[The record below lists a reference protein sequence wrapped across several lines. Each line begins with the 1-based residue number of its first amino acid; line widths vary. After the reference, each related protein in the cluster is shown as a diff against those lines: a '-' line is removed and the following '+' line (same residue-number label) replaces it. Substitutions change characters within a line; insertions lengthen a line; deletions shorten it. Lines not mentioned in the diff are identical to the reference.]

1 MLGFKQI
8 HKFGFFMKKLSITIL
23 LFIVYIH
30 SYVFSFNNPSK
41 DKLLIEI
48 VSYVLNKGHYS
59 PSQINDQFSEEVF
72 QNFLEGVD
80 SRHLF
85 FIQSDIDFF
94 DSFKFKIDDQ
104 IKASK
109 IEFFD
114 LSHQRYLQRL
124 DQVKSFYP
132 TLLNISFDFSVDEK
146 INLDF
151 ENTSYSKS
159 LSELKR
165 QWRKFLKFNALGI
178 FSNLK
183 DDENRKKEKNPK
195 YVLKSDKEIEIET
208 RNILKEDMKYFF
220 EARYDLNRNDYF
232 SIYVNSIALQFDPH
246 TSYFAPSAKDRFDQN
261 ISGKFEGI
269 GARLTKRNQEVEIVD
284 IISGGPVW
292 RENSLRPGDKILKVS
307 QMNKTPVDVVGMRL
321 DDVIKL
327 IKGPK
332 GTQVILTVKK
342 VDGSILDVTLTRDII
357 ELEEAFAKSTIIE
370 KDNIKYGLINL
381 PRFYVDFQDYGNRNA
396 ATDVKYEIQK
406 LKKQDVQG
414 IIIDLRNNGG
424 GSLQTVVDMAG
435 YFIENGPIVQVKS
448 TGGKKQILFDTD
460 NQIEWNGALVLMVN
474 EFSASASEILAAAF
488 QDYRRGIVLGSKQT
502 YGKGTVQ
509 NMIDLNKIISGN
521 TYGDLGAMKLTTD
534 KFYRINGGSTQLE
547 GVKSDVIFPNRYSY
561 IKVGERDQE
570 NPLKWDKISPANYQT
585 FINEERFLSI
595 IEKSN
600 KRLKSNPYVKLI
612 DEQAKVIKRRQENSE
627 FTLNYEDLIEEKAIE
642 NSETE
647 KFKKLTEFTNTLTF
661 YPTKTD
667 LDKILNDSILVKKR
681 KRWEETLSKDIYID
695 EAVNILS
702 DLCKVSVNY
711 KKIAQTTKQ

>member
-1 MLGFKQI
+1 MT
-8 HKFGFFMKKLSITIL
+8 KFSFSIF
-23 LFIVYIH
+23 LFLTYIS
-30 SYVFSFNNPSK
+30 SYVLDFNNPSK

-59 PSQINDQFSEEVF
+59 PSQINDQFSKEVYE
-72 QNFLEGVD
+72 NFLNGVD

-94 DSFKFKIDDQ
+94 DSFKFEIDDQ
-104 IKASK
+104 IKTSK
-109 IEFFD
+109 IEFFN

-124 DQVKSFYP
+124 NQVKSFYP
-132 TLLNISFDFSVDEK
+132 SLLNQTFDFSIDEK

-159 LSELKR
+159 LSELKK

-178 FSNLK
+178 YSNLK
-183 DDENRKKEKNPK
+183 DDEIRKKEKNPE
-195 YVLKSDKEIEIET
+195 YDLKADKDIELET
-208 RNILKEDMKYFF
+208 RNVLKEDMRFFF

-246 TSYFAPSAKDRFDQN
+246 TSYYAPSAKDRFDQN

-307 QMNKTPVDVVGMRL
+307 QLNETPVDVVGMRL

-332 GTQVILTVKK
+332 GTQVILTVRK
-342 VDGSILDVTLTRDII
+342 VDGSILDVILTRDVI

-381 PRFYVDFQDYGNRNA
+381 PRFYVDFKDYGNRNA
-396 ATDVKYEIQK
+396 ATDVKNEIQK

-460 NQIEWNGALVLMVN
+460 NQIEWKGALVLIVN

-547 GVKSDVIFPNRYSY
+547 GVKSDVVFPNRYSY
-561 IKVGERDQE
+561 IEVGEKDQE
-570 NPLKWDKISPANYQT
+570 NPLEWDKISPANYKT
-585 FINEERFLSI
+585 FTNEERILNI

-600 KRLKSNPYVKLI
+600 KRLQSNPYVKLI
-612 DEQAKVIKRRQENSE
+612 DEQAKLIKQRQENSE
-627 FTLNYEDLIEEKAIE
+627 FTLNYESFVKQKDIET
-642 NSETE
+642 SESE
-647 KFKKLTEFTNTLTF
+647 KFKKLNEFNNTLSF
-661 YPTKTD
+661 YPTKID
-667 LDKILNDSILVKKR
+667 FDKISNDSVLIKKR
-681 KRWEETLSKDIYID
+681 ERWEETLTKDIYID
-695 EAVNILS
+695 EAVNILN
-702 DLCKVSVNY
+702 DLSKVSINY
-711 KKIAQTTKQ
+711 KKVAQTIK

>member
-1 MLGFKQI
+1 MI
-8 HKFGFFMKKLSITIL
+8 KLSITIL
-23 LFIVYIH
+23 LFITYIH
-30 SYVFSFNNPSK
+30 SYVFAFNNPSK

-59 PSQINDQFSEEVF
+59 PSQINDQFSEEVYK
-72 QNFLEGVD
+72 NFLEGVD

-132 TLLNISFDFSVDEK
+132 SLLNISFDFSVDEK

-159 LSELKR
+159 LSELKK

-183 DDENRKKEKNPK
+183 DDENRKKEKDPK

-460 NQIEWNGALVLMVN
+460 NQIEWNGALVLIVN

-702 DLCKVSVNY
+702 DLSKVSVNY
-711 KKIAQTTKQ
+711 KKIAQTSK

>member
-1 MLGFKQI
+1 MTKISF
-8 HKFGFFMKKLSITIL
+8 TIL
-23 LFIVYIH
+23 LFLTFV
-30 SYVFSFNNPSK
+30 SGNVLVLNNPSK

-48 VSYVLNKGHYS
+48 VSYVLKKGHYS
-59 PSQINDQFSEEVF
+59 PSEINNQFSEEVYK
-72 QNFLEGVD
+72 NFLNGID

-85 FIQSDIDFF
+85 YIQSDIDFF
-94 DSFKFKIDDQ
+94 DSFKFEIDDQ
-104 IKASK
+104 IKTSK
-109 IEFFD
+109 IDFFNI
-114 LSHQRYLQRL
+114 SHERYLKRL
-124 DQVKSFYP
+124 EQVKSFYP
-132 TLLNISFDFSVDEK
+132 LLLNQPFDFSVEEK

-151 ENTSYSKS
+151 ENNSYSSS
-159 LSELKR
+159 LTELKK

-178 FSNLK
+178 YSNLK
-183 DDENRKKEKNPK
+183 EEEARKKEKNPEHNLK
-195 YVLKSDKEIEIET
+195 TDKDIEVETRDVLKD
-208 RNILKEDMKYFF
+208 DMKYFF

-307 QMNKTPVDVVGMRL
+307 QMNETPVDVVGMRL

-332 GTQVILTVKK
+332 GTQVVLTVKK
-342 VDGSILDVTLTRDII
+342 VDGSILDVILTRDII

-370 KDNIKYGLINL
+370 KDNIRYGLINL
-381 PRFYVDFQDYGNRNA
+381 PRFYVDFKDYGNRNA

-406 LKKQDVQG
+406 LKKQNVQG
-414 IIIDLRNNGG
+414 IVIDLRNNGG

-435 YFIENGPIVQVKS
+435 YFIEDGPIVQVKS
-448 TGGKKQILFDTD
+448 TGGKKQILFDVD

-561 IKVGERDQE
+561 IEVGEKDQE
-570 NPLKWDKISPANYQT
+570 NPLKWDKITPAKYET
-585 FINEERFLSI
+585 FIDEERFLSV

-600 KRLKSNPYVKLI
+600 KRLENNPYVKLI
-612 DEQAKVIKRRQENSE
+612 DEQAKLIKERQENSE
-627 FTLNYEDLIEEKAIE
+627 FTLNYENLIKQKEIE
-642 NSETE
+642 NSESE
-647 KFKKLTEFTNTLTF
+647 KFKKLNEFNNTLSF
-661 YPTKTD
+661 YPTTID
-667 LDKILNDSILVKKR
+667 LEEISNDSILIKKR
-681 KRWEETLSKDIYID
+681 ERWEESLSKDIYID
-695 EAVNILS
+695 EAINILN
-702 DLCKVSVNY
+702 DLTKVGSNY
-711 KKIAQTTKQ
+711 KKVAQTSK

>member
-1 MLGFKQI
+1 M
-8 HKFGFFMKKLSITIL
+8 TIKGVQKYL
-23 LFIVYIH
+23 
-30 SYVFSFNNPSK
+30 NN
-41 DKLLIEI
+41 
-48 VSYVLNKGHYS
+48 
-59 PSQINDQFSEEVF
+59 
-72 QNFLEGVD
+72 
-80 SRHLF
+80 
-85 FIQSDIDFF
+85 
-94 DSFKFKIDDQ
+94 
-104 IKASK
+104 
-109 IEFFD
+109 
-114 LSHQRYLQRL
+114 
-124 DQVKSFYP
+124 
-132 TLLNISFDFSVDEK
+132 EK

-151 ENTSYSKS
+151 ESTSYSKS
-159 LSELKR
+159 LSELKQ

-183 DDENRKKEKNPK
+183 EEEKRKKEKDPN
-195 YVLKSDKEIEIET
+195 YNLRADDVLELET
-208 RNILKEDMKYFF
+208 RNVLKEDMKYFF

-269 GARLTKRNQEVEIVD
+269 GARLTKRNQEVEIVE

-307 QMNKTPVDVVGMRL
+307 QLNETPVDVVGMRL

-342 VDGSILDVTLTRDII
+342 LDGSIIDVNLTRDII

-370 KDNIKYGLINL
+370 KDNVKYGLINL
-381 PRFYVDFQDYGNRNA
+381 PRFYVDFQDYGKRNA
-396 ATDVKYEIQK
+396 ATDVKNEIQK
-406 LKKQDVQG
+406 LKKQNVQG

-435 YFIENGPIVQVKS
+435 YFIKDGPIVQVKS

-460 NQIEWNGALVLMVN
+460 NQIEWDGALVLLVN

-521 TYGDLGAMKLTTD
+521 TYGDLGAMKVTTD

-561 IKVGERDQE
+561 IEVGERDQD
-570 NPLKWDKISPANYQT
+570 NPLKWDKITPASYET
-585 FINEERFLSI
+585 FINEDRFLSI
-595 IEKSN
+595 IEKSQR
-600 KRLKSNPYVKLI
+600 RLEINPYVKLI
-612 DEQAKVIKRRQENSE
+612 DDQAKLIRQRQENSE
-627 FTLNYEDLIEEKAIE
+627 FTLNYNDLIKQKEIE
-642 NSETE
+642 DIESK
-647 KFKKLTEFTNTLTF
+647 KFRKLNEFSNTLSF
-661 YPTKTD
+661 YPTNTD
-667 LDKILNDSILVKKR
+667 LDKISKDSILTKKR
-681 KRWEETLSKDIYID
+681 ERWEEALSKDIYID
-695 EAVNILS
+695 EAINILK
-702 DLCKVSVNY
+702 DLSEVFVDS
-711 KKIAQTTKQ
+711 KKFAQATN

>member
-1 MLGFKQI
+1 MI
-8 HKFGFFMKKLSITIL
+8 KLPFSIF
-23 LFIVYIH
+23 LFLTYIS
-30 SYVFSFNNPSK
+30 SYVLNFNNPSK

-59 PSQINDQFSEEVF
+59 PSLINNQFSEEVHK
-72 QNFLEGVD
+72 NFLNGVD

-94 DSFKFKIDDQ
+94 DSFKFEIDDQ

-109 IEFFD
+109 IEFFN

-132 TLLNISFDFSVDEK
+132 LLLDQSFDFSIDEK

-178 FSNLK
+178 YSNLK
-183 DDENRKKEKNPK
+183 NDENRKKEKNPE
-195 YVLKSDKEIEIET
+195 YNLKTDKEIEIET
-208 RNILKEDMKYFF
+208 RNVLKEDMKFFF

-307 QMNKTPVDVVGMRL
+307 QMNETPVDVVGMRL

-342 VDGSILDVTLTRDII
+342 VDGSILDVILTRDVI

-370 KDNIKYGLINL
+370 KDNIRYGLINL

-460 NQIEWNGALVLMVN
+460 SQIEWNGALVLIVN

-561 IKVGERDQE
+561 IEVGEKDQE
-570 NPLKWDKISPANYQT
+570 NPLKWDKISPANYNT
-585 FINEERFLSI
+585 FINEERFLNI
-595 IEKSN
+595 IEKST
-600 KRLKSNPYVKLI
+600 KRLESNPYVKLI
-612 DEQAKVIKRRQENSE
+612 DEQAKLIKQRQENSE
-627 FTLNYEDLIEEKAIE
+627 FTLNYKSLVKEKEKE
-642 NSETE
+642 NSESE
-647 KFKKLTEFTNTLTF
+647 KFKKLNEFNNTLSF
-661 YPTKTD
+661 YPTQID
-667 LDKILNDSILVKKR
+667 FDKISNDSILIKKR
-681 KRWEETLSKDIYID
+681 DRWEEILTKDIYID
-695 EAVNILS
+695 EAVNILN
-702 DLCKVSVNY
+702 DLSKVAVNY
-711 KKIAQTTKQ
+711 KKVAQTVK

>member
-1 MLGFKQI
+1 MI
-8 HKFGFFMKKLSITIL
+8 KLSITIL
-23 LFIVYIH
+23 LFITYAH
-30 SYVFSFNNPSK
+30 SYVLGFNNPSK

-59 PSQINDQFSEEVF
+59 PSQINDQFSEEVYK
-72 QNFLEGVD
+72 NFLEGVD

-132 TLLNISFDFSVDEK
+132 SLLNISFDFSVDEK

-159 LSELKR
+159 LSELKK

-370 KDNIKYGLINL
+370 KDNIRYGLINL

-600 KRLKSNPYVKLI
+600 KRLESNPYVKLI

-627 FTLNYEDLIEEKAIE
+627 FTLNYEDLIKEKAIE

-661 YPTKTD
+661 YPTKMD

-702 DLCKVSVNY
+702 DLSKVSVNY
-711 KKIAQTTKQ
+711 KKIAQTSK

>member
-1 MLGFKQI
+1 MN
-8 HKFGFFMKKLSITIL
+8 KLSITIL

-59 PSQINDQFSEEVF
+59 PSQINDQFSEEVYK
-72 QNFLEGVD
+72 NFLEGVD

-132 TLLNISFDFSVDEK
+132 SLLNISFDFSVDEK

-159 LSELKR
+159 LSELKK

-370 KDNIKYGLINL
+370 KDKIRYGLINL

-600 KRLKSNPYVKLI
+600 KRLESNPYVKLI

-627 FTLNYEDLIEEKAIE
+627 FTLNYEDLIKEKAIE

-661 YPTKTD
+661 YPTKMD

-702 DLCKVSVNY
+702 DLSKVSVNY
-711 KKIAQTTKQ
+711 KKIAQTSK

>member
-1 MLGFKQI
+1 MI
-8 HKFGFFMKKLSITIL
+8 KLSITIL
-23 LFIVYIH
+23 LFITYTH
-30 SYVFSFNNPSK
+30 SYVLGFNNPSK

-59 PSQINDQFSEEVF
+59 PSQINDQFSEEVYK
-72 QNFLEGVD
+72 NFLEGVD

-132 TLLNISFDFSVDEK
+132 SLLNISFDFSVDEK

-159 LSELKR
+159 LSELKK

-183 DDENRKKEKNPK
+183 DDENRKKEKDPK

-208 RNILKEDMKYFF
+208 RNVLKEDMKYFF

-370 KDNIKYGLINL
+370 KDNIRYGLINL

-600 KRLKSNPYVKLI
+600 KRLESNPYVKLI

-627 FTLNYEDLIEEKAIE
+627 FTLNYEDLIKEKAIE

-661 YPTKTD
+661 YPTKMD

-702 DLCKVSVNY
+702 DLSKVSVNY
-711 KKIAQTTKQ
+711 KKIAQTSK

>member
-1 MLGFKQI
+1 MVSSKYINLES
-8 HKFGFFMKKLSITIL
+8 FMIKLSITIL
-23 LFIVYIH
+23 LFITYIH
-30 SYVFSFNNPSK
+30 SYVFGFNNPSK

-59 PSQINDQFSEEVF
+59 PSQINDQFSEEVYK
-72 QNFLEGVD
+72 NFLEGVD

-132 TLLNISFDFSVDEK
+132 SLLNISFDFSVEEK

-159 LSELKR
+159 LSELKK

-208 RNILKEDMKYFF
+208 RNVLKEDMKYFF

-600 KRLKSNPYVKLI
+600 KRLESNPYVKLI

-627 FTLNYEDLIEEKAIE
+627 FTLNYEDLIKEKAIE

-661 YPTKTD
+661 YPPKMD

-702 DLCKVSVNY
+702 DLSKVSVNY
-711 KKIAQTTKQ
+711 KKIAQTSK

>member
-1 MLGFKQI
+1 MVSCKYINLES
-8 HKFGFFMKKLSITIL
+8 FMIKLSITIL
-23 LFIVYIH
+23 LFVTYAH
-30 SYVFSFNNPSK
+30 SYVLGFNNPSK

-59 PSQINDQFSEEVF
+59 PSQINDQFSEEVYK
-72 QNFLEGVD
+72 NFLEGVD

-132 TLLNISFDFSVDEK
+132 SLLNISFDFSVDEK

-159 LSELKR
+159 LSELKK

-208 RNILKEDMKYFF
+208 RNVLKEDMKYFF

-370 KDNIKYGLINL
+370 KDNIRYGLINL

-460 NQIEWNGALVLMVN
+460 NQIEWNGALVLIVN

-600 KRLKSNPYVKLI
+600 KRLESNPYVKLI

-627 FTLNYEDLIEEKAIE
+627 FTLNYEDLIKEKAIE

-661 YPTKTD
+661 YPTKMD

-702 DLCKVSVNY
+702 DLSKVSVNY
-711 KKIAQTTKQ
+711 KKIAQTSK

>member
-1 MLGFKQI
+1 MAK
-8 HKFGFFMKKLSITIL
+8 S
-23 LFIVYIH
+23 LFIVFLFFIYAINYI
-30 SYVFSFNNPSK
+30 FSFDNPSK
-41 DKLLIEI
+41 DKLLIEV

-59 PSQINDQFSEEVF
+59 PSQINDEFSEEVY
-72 QNFLEGVD
+72 QNYLNGVD

-94 DSFKFKIDDQ
+94 DSFKYEIDDQ
-104 IKASK
+104 IKSSK
-109 IEFFD
+109 IQFFNV
-114 LSHQRYLQRL
+114 SHQRYLKRL

-132 TLLNISFDFSVDEK
+132 SLLNQVFDFNIDEK

-151 ENTSYSKS
+151 KNSTYSKS
-159 LSELKR
+159 LSELKK

-178 FSNLK
+178 YSNLK
-183 DDENRKKEKNPK
+183 DVENKKKEKNPE
-195 YVLKSDKEIEIET
+195 YSLRSDSDLEIET
-208 RNILKEDMKYFF
+208 REVLKEDMKYFF

-292 RENSLRPGDKILKVS
+292 RENSLRPGDKILKVA
-307 QMNKTPVDVVGMRL
+307 QTDETPVDVVGMRL

-332 GTQVILTVKK
+332 GTQVILTVRK

-357 ELEEAFAKSTIIE
+357 ELEEAFAKSSIIE
-370 KDNIKYGLINL
+370 KDNIRYGLINL
-381 PRFYVDFQDYGNRNA
+381 PRFYVDFQDYGQRNA
-396 ATDVKYEIQK
+396 ATDVKNEIQK
-406 LKKQDVQG
+406 LKNQGVKG

-460 NQIEWNGALVLMVN
+460 SHIEWNGALVLIVN

-521 TYGDLGAMKLTTD
+521 TYGDLGAVKLTTD

-561 IKVGERDQE
+561 IEGGEKDQV
-570 NPLKWDKISPANYQT
+570 NPLKWDKITPAFYET
-585 FINEERFLSI
+585 FINEEKFLSI

-600 KRLKSNPYVKLI
+600 KRLESNPYVKLI
-612 DEQAKVIKRRQENSE
+612 DEQAKIIKQRQDNSE
-627 FTLNYEDLIEEKAIE
+627 FTLNYKDLIKQKEMEALE
-642 NSETE
+642 SE
-647 KFKKLTEFTNTLTF
+647 KFKKLNEFNNSLSF
-661 YPTKTD
+661 YPTRID
-667 LDKILNDSILVKKR
+667 LEKISNDSILIKKR
-681 KRWEETLSKDIYID
+681 ERWEETLSKDIYLE
-695 EAVNILS
+695 EAINILK
-702 DLCKVSVNY
+702 DLNRFNINY
-711 KKIAQTTKQ
+711 KKVAQTSK

>member
-1 MLGFKQI
+1 
-8 HKFGFFMKKLSITIL
+8 MKKNPITIL

-159 LSELKR
+159 LSELKK

-183 DDENRKKEKNPK
+183 DDENRKKEKDPK

-208 RNILKEDMKYFF
+208 RNVLKEDMKYFF

-600 KRLKSNPYVKLI
+600 KRLESNPYVKLI

-627 FTLNYEDLIEEKAIE
+627 FTLNYKDLIKEKAIE

-661 YPTKTD
+661 YPPKMD

-702 DLCKVSVNY
+702 DLSKVSVNY
-711 KKIAQTTKQ
+711 KKIAQTSK

>member
-1 MLGFKQI
+1 MLGFNQI
-8 HKFGFFMKKLSITIL
+8 HKFGTFMTKFLLTAL
-23 LFIVYIH
+23 LFF
-30 SYVFSFNNPSK
+30 SYSSTYDFSNPSK

-59 PSQINDQFSEEVF
+59 PSKINDQFSEEVYK
-72 QNFLEGVD
+72 NFINGID

-85 FIQSDIDFF
+85 FIKSDIEFF
-94 DSFKFKIDDQ
+94 DSYRFEIDDQ
-104 IKASK
+104 IKSSR
-109 IEFFD
+109 IDFFN
-114 LSHQRYLQRL
+114 LSHQRYMQRL

-132 TLLNISFDFSVDEK
+132 LLLNKSFDFSVDEK

-151 ENTSYSKS
+151 ENTSYSNS
-159 LSELKR
+159 LSELKK

-178 FSNLK
+178 YSNLK
-183 DDENRKKEKNPK
+183 LEEKRKKDKNSE
-195 YVLKSDKEIEIET
+195 YVLKTDNEIET
-208 RNILKEDMKYFF
+208 KTREVLREDMKYFF
-220 EARYDLNRNDYF
+220 EARYDLDRNDYF

-307 QMNKTPVDVVGMRL
+307 QLNETPVDVVGMRL

-332 GTQVILTVKK
+332 GTQVILNVKK
-342 VDGSILDVTLTRDII
+342 VDGSIIDVVLIRDII
-357 ELEEAFAKSTIIE
+357 EIEEVFAKSTIIE
-370 KDNIKYGLINL
+370 KNKIKYGLISL
-381 PRFYVDFQDYGNRNA
+381 PSFYVDFQDYGKRNA
-396 ATDVKYEIQK
+396 ATDVKNEVQK
-406 LKKQDVQG
+406 LKKQNVEG

-460 NQIEWNGALVLMVN
+460 NQIEWDGALVLVVN

-488 QDYRRGIVLGSKQT
+488 QDYRRAIVLGSKQT

-509 NMIDLNKIISGN
+509 NMIDLNKIISRN
-521 TYGDLGAMKLTTD
+521 TYGDLGAIKVTTD

-561 IKVGERDQE
+561 IEVGEKDHE
-570 NPLKWDKISPANYQT
+570 NPLKWDKITPASYET
-585 FINEERFLSI
+585 FINEKRFLTV

-600 KRLKSNPYVKLI
+600 ERLRGNPYVKLI
-612 DEQAKVIKRRQENSE
+612 DEQAKLIKLRQENSE
-627 FTLNYEDLIEEKAIE
+627 FTLNYEDFVKQKEVED
-642 NSETE
+642 SESE
-647 KFKKLTEFTNTLTF
+647 KFKKLNEFSNSLFF
-661 YPTKTD
+661 YPTKID
-667 LDKILNDSILVKKR
+667 LEQISSDSILIKKR
-681 KRWEETLSKDIYID
+681 ERWEETLSKDIYLE
-695 EAVNILS
+695 EAVNILN
-702 DLCKVSVNY
+702 DLSKIMVNY
-711 KKIAQTTKQ
+711 KKVAKTIE

>member
-1 MLGFKQI
+1 
-8 HKFGFFMKKLSITIL
+8 
-23 LFIVYIH
+23 
-30 SYVFSFNNPSK
+30 
-41 DKLLIEI
+41 
-48 VSYVLNKGHYS
+48 
-59 PSQINDQFSEEVF
+59 
-72 QNFLEGVD
+72 
-80 SRHLF
+80 
-85 FIQSDIDFF
+85 
-94 DSFKFKIDDQ
+94 
-104 IKASK
+104 
-109 IEFFD
+109 
-114 LSHQRYLQRL
+114 
-124 DQVKSFYP
+124 
-132 TLLNISFDFSVDEK
+132 
-146 INLDF
+146 
-151 ENTSYSKS
+151 
-159 LSELKR
+159 
-165 QWRKFLKFNALGI
+165 
-178 FSNLK
+178 
-183 DDENRKKEKNPK
+183 
-195 YVLKSDKEIEIET
+195 
-208 RNILKEDMKYFF
+208 MKYFF

-232 SIYVNSIALQFDPH
+232 SIYVNSIALQYDPH

-307 QMNKTPVDVVGMRL
+307 QINETPVDVVGMRL

-342 VDGSILDVTLTRDII
+342 VDGSIHDVTLTRDII

-381 PRFYVDFQDYGNRNA
+381 PRFYVDFQDYGKRNA

-435 YFIENGPIVQVKS
+435 YFIEKGPIVQVKS
-448 TGGKKQILFDTD
+448 TGGNKQILFDMD
-460 NQIEWNGALVLMVN
+460 NGIEWNGALVLIVN

-561 IKVGERDQE
+561 IEVGEKDQE
-570 NPLKWDKISPANYQT
+570 NPLKWDKITPTSYET
-585 FINEERFLSI
+585 FINEDKFFSI
-595 IEKSN
+595 IEKSK
-600 KRLKSNPYVKLI
+600 KRLEINPYVKLI
-612 DEQAKVIKRRQENSE
+612 DDQAKLIKQRQENSE
-627 FTLNYEDLIEEKAIE
+627 FTLNYMDLIKQKEIE
-642 NSETE
+642 DFESE
-647 KFKKLTEFTNTLTF
+647 KFKKLNEFNNKLSF
-661 YPTKTD
+661 YPTITD
-667 LDKILNDSILVKKR
+667 SEKISNDSILIKKR
-681 KRWEETLSKDIYID
+681 ERWEESLSKDIYVD
-695 EAVNILS
+695 EAINILN
-702 DLCKVSVNY
+702 DLKKATVDFKKV
-711 KKIAQTTKQ
+711 AQATK

>member
-1 MLGFKQI
+1 MIKSTFTTL
-8 HKFGFFMKKLSITIL
+8 L
-23 LFIVYIH
+23 LFTYVSVYCLNIQ
-30 SYVFSFNNPSK
+30 NPTK

-59 PSQINDQFSEEVF
+59 PSQINDQFSEEVYK
-72 QNFLEGVD
+72 NFLNGVD

-94 DSFKFKIDDQ
+94 DSFRFEIDDQ
-104 IKASK
+104 IKSSK
-109 IEFFD
+109 IEFFNIC
-114 LSHQRYLQRL
+114 HQRYLHRL

-132 TLLNISFDFSVDEK
+132 SLLNQSFDFTLEEK

-151 ENTSYSKS
+151 KNQSYSKS
-159 LSELKR
+159 LSELKK

-178 FSNLK
+178 YSNLK
-183 DDENRKKEKNPK
+183 EEENRKKENNPE
-195 YVLKSDKEIEIET
+195 YNLKADKEIEIET
-208 RNILKEDMKYFF
+208 RSILKDDMKYFF

-232 SIYVNSIALQFDPH
+232 SIYVNSIALQYDPH
-246 TSYFAPSAKDRFDQN
+246 KSYFAPSAKDRFDQN

-307 QMNKTPVDVVGMRL
+307 QINETPVDVVGMRL

-342 VDGSILDVTLTRDII
+342 VDGSIHDVTLTRDII

-381 PRFYVDFQDYGNRNA
+381 PRFYVDFQDYGKRNA

-435 YFIENGPIVQVKS
+435 YFIEKGPIVQVKS
-448 TGGKKQILFDTD
+448 TGGNKQILFDMD
-460 NQIEWNGALVLMVN
+460 NGIEWNGALVLMVN

-561 IKVGERDQE
+561 IEVGEKDQE
-570 NPLKWDKISPANYQT
+570 NPLKWDKITPTSYET
-585 FINEERFLSI
+585 FINEDKFFSI
-595 IEKSN
+595 IEKSK
-600 KRLKSNPYVKLI
+600 KRLEINPYVKLI
-612 DEQAKVIKRRQENSE
+612 DDQAKLIKQRQENSE
-627 FTLNYEDLIEEKAIE
+627 FTLNYMDLIKQKEIE
-642 NSETE
+642 GFESE
-647 KFKKLTEFTNTLTF
+647 KFKKLNEFNNKLSF
-661 YPTKTD
+661 YPTITD
-667 LDKILNDSILVKKR
+667 SEKISNDSILIKKR
-681 KRWEETLSKDIYID
+681 ERWEESLSKDIYVD
-695 EAVNILS
+695 EAINILN
-702 DLCKVSVNY
+702 DLKKATVDFKKV
-711 KKIAQTTKQ
+711 AQAAR

>member
-1 MLGFKQI
+1 MI
-8 HKFGFFMKKLSITIL
+8 KLPFSIF
-23 LFIVYIH
+23 LFLTYIS
-30 SYVFSFNNPSK
+30 SYVLNFNNPSK

-59 PSQINDQFSEEVF
+59 PSLINNQFSEEVHK
-72 QNFLEGVD
+72 NFLNGVD

-94 DSFKFKIDDQ
+94 DSFKFEIDDQ

-109 IEFFD
+109 IEFFN

-132 TLLNISFDFSVDEK
+132 LLLDQSFDFSIDEK

-178 FSNLK
+178 YSNLK
-183 DDENRKKEKNPK
+183 NDENRKKEKNPE
-195 YVLKSDKEIEIET
+195 YNLKTDKEIEIET
-208 RNILKEDMKYFF
+208 RNVLKEDMKFFF

-307 QMNKTPVDVVGMRL
+307 QMNETPVDVVGMRL

-342 VDGSILDVTLTRDII
+342 VDGSILDVILTRDVI

-370 KDNIKYGLINL
+370 KDNIRYGLINL

-460 NQIEWNGALVLMVN
+460 NQIEWNGALVLIVN

-561 IKVGERDQE
+561 IEVGEKDQE
-570 NPLKWDKISPANYQT
+570 NPLKWDKISPANYNT
-585 FINEERFLSI
+585 FINEERFLNI
-595 IEKSN
+595 IEKST
-600 KRLKSNPYVKLI
+600 KRLESNPYVKLI
-612 DEQAKVIKRRQENSE
+612 DEQAKLIKQRQENSE
-627 FTLNYEDLIEEKAIE
+627 FTLNYKSLVKEKEKE
-642 NSETE
+642 NSESE
-647 KFKKLTEFTNTLTF
+647 KFKKLNEFNNTLSF
-661 YPTKTD
+661 YPTKID
-667 LDKILNDSILVKKR
+667 FDKISNDSILIKKR
-681 KRWEETLSKDIYID
+681 DRWEEILTKDIYID
-695 EAVNILS
+695 EAVNILN
-702 DLCKVSVNY
+702 DLSKVSVNY
-711 KKIAQTTKQ
+711 KKVAQNIK

>member
-1 MLGFKQI
+1 M
-8 HKFGFFMKKLSITIL
+8 
-23 LFIVYIH
+23 
-30 SYVFSFNNPSK
+30 
-41 DKLLIEI
+41 
-48 VSYVLNKGHYS
+48 
-59 PSQINDQFSEEVF
+59 
-72 QNFLEGVD
+72 
-80 SRHLF
+80 
-85 FIQSDIDFF
+85 
-94 DSFKFKIDDQ
+94 
-104 IKASK
+104 
-109 IEFFD
+109 
-114 LSHQRYLQRL
+114 
-124 DQVKSFYP
+124 
-132 TLLNISFDFSVDEK
+132 NISFDFSVDEK

-159 LSELKR
+159 LSELKK

-183 DDENRKKEKNPK
+183 DDENRKKEKDPK

-208 RNILKEDMKYFF
+208 RNVLKEDMKYFF

-370 KDNIKYGLINL
+370 KDNIRYGLINL

-600 KRLKSNPYVKLI
+600 KRLESNPYVKLI

-627 FTLNYEDLIEEKAIE
+627 FTLNYEDLIKEKAIE

-661 YPTKTD
+661 YPTKMD

-702 DLCKVSVNY
+702 DLSKVSVNY
-711 KKIAQTTKQ
+711 KKIAQTSK

>member
-1 MLGFKQI
+1 M
-8 HKFGFFMKKLSITIL
+8 
-23 LFIVYIH
+23 
-30 SYVFSFNNPSK
+30 
-41 DKLLIEI
+41 
-48 VSYVLNKGHYS
+48 
-59 PSQINDQFSEEVF
+59 SQ
-72 QNFLEGVD
+72 
-80 SRHLF
+80 
-85 FIQSDIDFF
+85 
-94 DSFKFKIDDQ
+94 
-104 IKASK
+104 
-109 IEFFD
+109 
-114 LSHQRYLQRL
+114 
-124 DQVKSFYP
+124 
-132 TLLNISFDFSVDEK
+132 SFDFSIDEK

-151 ENTSYSKS
+151 ENTSYSES
-159 LSELKR
+159 LSELKK

-178 FSNLK
+178 YSNLK
-183 DDENRKKEKNPK
+183 DEENRKKEINPE
-195 YVLKSDKEIEIET
+195 YDLKDDNEIEIET
-208 RNILKEDMKYFF
+208 RKVLKEDMKYFF

-307 QMNKTPVDVVGMRL
+307 QINETPVDVVGMRL

-342 VDGSILDVTLTRDII
+342 VDGSILDVILTRDII

-370 KDNIKYGLINL
+370 KDNIRYGLINL

-396 ATDVKYEIQK
+396 ATDVKYEIQN

-435 YFIENGPIVQVKS
+435 YFIEKGPIVQVKS
-448 TGGKKQILFDTD
+448 TGGKKQILFDKD
-460 NQIEWNGALVLMVN
+460 NQIEWNGALVLIVN

-561 IKVGERDQE
+561 IEVGEKDQE
-570 NPLKWDKISPANYQT
+570 NPLKWDKISPANYDT
-585 FINEERFLSI
+585 FINEERFLNI

-600 KRLKSNPYVKLI
+600 KRLESNPFVKLI
-612 DEQAKVIKRRQENSE
+612 DEQAKLIKQRQENSE
-627 FTLNYEDLIEEKAIE
+627 FTLNYESLVRQKEIE
-642 NSETE
+642 NSESE
-647 KFKKLTEFTNTLTF
+647 KFKKLNEFSNTLSF
-661 YPTKTD
+661 YPTNID
-667 LDKILNDSILVKKR
+667 FDKISNDSTLIKKR
-681 KRWEETLSKDIYID
+681 DRWEETLTKDIYID
-695 EAVNILS
+695 EAVNILN
-702 DLCKVSVNY
+702 DLNKVSISY
-711 KKIAQTTKQ
+711 KKVAQTIK

>member
-1 MLGFKQI
+1 MN
-8 HKFGFFMKKLSITIL
+8 KLSITIL

-59 PSQINDQFSEEVF
+59 PSQINDQFSEEVYK
-72 QNFLEGVD
+72 NFLEGVD

-132 TLLNISFDFSVDEK
+132 SLLNISFDFSVDEK

-159 LSELKR
+159 LSELKK

-370 KDNIKYGLINL
+370 KDKIRYGLINL

-600 KRLKSNPYVKLI
+600 KRLESNPYVKLI

-627 FTLNYEDLIEEKAIE
+627 FTLNYEDLIKEKAIE

-661 YPTKTD
+661 YPPKMD

-702 DLCKVSVNY
+702 DLSKVSVNY
-711 KKIAQTTKQ
+711 KKIAQTSK

>member
-1 MLGFKQI
+1 MIKSVFTTL
-8 HKFGFFMKKLSITIL
+8 L
-23 LFIVYIH
+23 LFTHVSVYCTNIQ
-30 SYVFSFNNPSK
+30 NPSK

-59 PSQINDQFSEEVF
+59 PSQINDQFSEEVYK
-72 QNFLEGVD
+72 NFLNGVD

-94 DSFKFKIDDQ
+94 DSFKFEIDDQ
-104 IKASK
+104 IKMSK
-109 IEFFD
+109 IEFFN

-124 DQVKSFYP
+124 DQVMSFYP
-132 TLLNISFDFSVDEK
+132 SLLNQSFDFSIDEK
-146 INLDF
+146 IDLDF
-151 ENTSYSKS
+151 GNTSYSKS
-159 LSELKR
+159 LSELKK

-178 FSNLK
+178 YSNLK
-183 DDENRKKEKNPK
+183 EDENRKKEKNPE
-195 YVLKSDKEIEIET
+195 YNLKADKEIEIET
-208 RNILKEDMKYFF
+208 RKVLKEDMKYFF

-292 RENSLRPGDKILKVS
+292 RENSLRPGDKILKVT
-307 QMNKTPVDVVGMRL
+307 QINETPVDVVGMRL

-332 GTQVILTVKK
+332 GTKVILTVKK

-370 KDNIKYGLINL
+370 KDNIRYGLINL
-381 PRFYVDFQDYGNRNA
+381 PRFYVDFQDYGKRNA

-460 NQIEWNGALVLMVN
+460 NEIEWNGALVLIVN

-561 IKVGERDQE
+561 IEVGEKDQE
-570 NPLKWDKISPANYQT
+570 NPLEWDKITPASYET
-585 FINEERFLSI
+585 FINEDRFLSI
-595 IEKSN
+595 IEKSK
-600 KRLKSNPYVKLI
+600 KRLEINPYVKLI
-612 DEQAKVIKRRQENSE
+612 DDQAKLIKQRQENSE
-627 FTLNYEDLIEEKAIE
+627 FTLNYKDLIKQKEIE
-642 NSETE
+642 DFESE
-647 KFKKLTEFTNTLTF
+647 KFKKLNEFNNTLSF
-661 YPTKTD
+661 YPTNTD
-667 LDKILNDSILVKKR
+667 LEKISSDSILIKKR
-681 KRWEETLSKDIYID
+681 ERWEETLSKDIYLD
-695 EAVNILS
+695 EAINILK
-702 DLCKVSVNY
+702 DLSKAGVDFKQV
-711 KKIAQTTKQ
+711 AQASK

>member
-1 MLGFKQI
+1 M
-8 HKFGFFMKKLSITIL
+8 
-23 LFIVYIH
+23 
-30 SYVFSFNNPSK
+30 
-41 DKLLIEI
+41 
-48 VSYVLNKGHYS
+48 
-59 PSQINDQFSEEVF
+59 
-72 QNFLEGVD
+72 
-80 SRHLF
+80 
-85 FIQSDIDFF
+85 
-94 DSFKFKIDDQ
+94 
-104 IKASK
+104 
-109 IEFFD
+109 
-114 LSHQRYLQRL
+114 
-124 DQVKSFYP
+124 
-132 TLLNISFDFSVDEK
+132 
-146 INLDF
+146 
-151 ENTSYSKS
+151 
-159 LSELKR
+159 
-165 QWRKFLKFNALGI
+165 KFNALGI

-183 DDENRKKEKNPK
+183 DDENRKKEKDPK

-208 RNILKEDMKYFF
+208 RNVLKEDMKYFF

-307 QMNKTPVDVVGMRL
+307 QINETPVDIVGMRL

-342 VDGSILDVTLTRDII
+342 VDGSIHDVTLTRDII

-381 PRFYVDFQDYGNRNA
+381 PRFYVDFQDYGKRNA

-435 YFIENGPIVQVKS
+435 YFIEKGPIVQVKS
-448 TGGKKQILFDTD
+448 TGGNKQILFDMD
-460 NQIEWNGALVLMVN
+460 NGIEWNGALVLMVN

-561 IKVGERDQE
+561 IEVGEKDQE
-570 NPLKWDKISPANYQT
+570 NPLKWDKITPTSYET
-585 FINEERFLSI
+585 FINEDKFFSI
-595 IEKSN
+595 IEKS
-600 KRLKSNPYVKLI
+600 KRRLEINPYVKLI
-612 DEQAKVIKRRQENSE
+612 DDQAKLIKQRQENSE
-627 FTLNYEDLIEEKAIE
+627 FTLNYMDLIKQKEIE
-642 NSETE
+642 DFESE
-647 KFKKLTEFTNTLTF
+647 KFKKLNEFNNKLSF
-661 YPTKTD
+661 YPTITD
-667 LDKILNDSILVKKR
+667 SEKISNDSILTKKR
-681 KRWEETLSKDIYID
+681 ERWEESLSKDIYLD
-695 EAVNILS
+695 EAINILN
-702 DLCKVSVNY
+702 DLKKATVDFKKV
-711 KKIAQTTKQ
+711 AQATK

>member
-1 MLGFKQI
+1 MAK
-8 HKFGFFMKKLSITIL
+8 S
-23 LFIVYIH
+23 LFIVFLFFIYAINYI
-30 SYVFSFNNPSK
+30 FSFDNPSK
-41 DKLLIEI
+41 DKLLIEV

-59 PSQINDQFSEEVF
+59 PSQINDEFSEEVY
-72 QNFLEGVD
+72 QNYLNGVD

-94 DSFKFKIDDQ
+94 DSFKYEIDDQ
-104 IKASK
+104 IKSSK
-109 IEFFD
+109 IQFFNV
-114 LSHQRYLQRL
+114 SHQRYLKRL

-132 TLLNISFDFSVDEK
+132 SLLNQVFDFNIDEK

-151 ENTSYSKS
+151 KNSTYSKS
-159 LSELKR
+159 LSELKK

-178 FSNLK
+178 YSNLK
-183 DDENRKKEKNPK
+183 DVENKKKEKNPQ
-195 YVLKSDKEIEIET
+195 YSLRSDSDLEIET
-208 RNILKEDMKYFF
+208 REVLKEDMKYFF

-292 RENSLRPGDKILKVS
+292 RENSLRPGDKILKVA
-307 QMNKTPVDVVGMRL
+307 QTDETPVDVVGMRL

-332 GTQVILTVKK
+332 GTQVILTVRK

-357 ELEEAFAKSTIIE
+357 ELEEAFAKSSIIE
-370 KDNIKYGLINL
+370 KDNIRYGLINL
-381 PRFYVDFQDYGNRNA
+381 PRFYVDFQDYGQRNA
-396 ATDVKYEIQK
+396 ATDVKNEIQK
-406 LKKQDVQG
+406 LKNQGVKG

-460 NQIEWNGALVLMVN
+460 NHIEWNGALVLIVN

-521 TYGDLGAMKLTTD
+521 TYGDLGAVKLTTD

-561 IKVGERDQE
+561 IEVGEKDQV
-570 NPLKWDKISPANYQT
+570 NPLKWDKITPAFYET
-585 FINEERFLSI
+585 FINEEKFLSI

-600 KRLKSNPYVKLI
+600 KRLESNPYVKLI
-612 DEQAKVIKRRQENSE
+612 DEQAKIIKQRQDNSE
-627 FTLNYEDLIEEKAIE
+627 FTLNYKDLIKQKEMEALE
-642 NSETE
+642 SE
-647 KFKKLTEFTNTLTF
+647 KFKKLNEFNNSLSF
-661 YPTKTD
+661 YPTRID
-667 LDKILNDSILVKKR
+667 LEKISNDSILIKKR
-681 KRWEETLSKDIYID
+681 ERWEETLSKDIYLE
-695 EAVNILS
+695 EAINILK
-702 DLCKVSVNY
+702 DLNRFNINY
-711 KKIAQTTKQ
+711 KKVAQTSK

>member
-1 MLGFKQI
+1 MT
-8 HKFGFFMKKLSITIL
+8 KFSFTIL
-23 LFIVYIH
+23 FFLTYIS
-30 SYVFSFNNPSK
+30 SYVSDFDNPSK

-59 PSQINDQFSEEVF
+59 PSQINDQFSEEVYK
-72 QNFLEGVD
+72 NFLDGVD

-94 DSFKFKIDDQ
+94 DSFKFEIDDQ
-104 IKASK
+104 IKTSK
-109 IEFFD
+109 IEFFN

-132 TLLNISFDFSVDEK
+132 SILSQSFDFSIDEK

-151 ENTSYSKS
+151 ENTSYSES
-159 LSELKR
+159 LSELKK

-178 FSNLK
+178 YSNLK
-183 DDENRKKEKNPK
+183 DEENRKKEINPE
-195 YVLKSDKEIEIET
+195 YDLKDDNEIEIET
-208 RNILKEDMKYFF
+208 RKVLKEDMKYFF

-307 QMNKTPVDVVGMRL
+307 QINETPVDVVGMRL

-342 VDGSILDVTLTRDII
+342 VDGSILDVILTRDII

-370 KDNIKYGLINL
+370 KDNIRYGLINL

-396 ATDVKYEIQK
+396 ATDVKYEIQN

-435 YFIENGPIVQVKS
+435 YFIEKGPIVQVKS
-448 TGGKKQILFDTD
+448 TGGKKQILFDKD
-460 NQIEWNGALVLMVN
+460 NQIEWNGALVLIVN

-561 IKVGERDQE
+561 IEVGEKDQE
-570 NPLKWDKISPANYQT
+570 NPLKWDKISPANYDT
-585 FINEERFLSI
+585 FINEERFLNI

-600 KRLKSNPYVKLI
+600 KRLESNPFVKLI
-612 DEQAKVIKRRQENSE
+612 DEQAKLIKQRQENSE
-627 FTLNYEDLIEEKAIE
+627 FTLNYESLVRQKEIE
-642 NSETE
+642 NSESE
-647 KFKKLTEFTNTLTF
+647 KFKKLNEFSNTLSF
-661 YPTKTD
+661 YPTNID
-667 LDKILNDSILVKKR
+667 FDKISNDSTLIKKR
-681 KRWEETLSKDIYID
+681 DRWEETLTKDIYID
-695 EAVNILS
+695 EAVNILN
-702 DLCKVSVNY
+702 DLNKVSISY
-711 KKIAQTTKQ
+711 KKVAQTIK

>member
-1 MLGFKQI
+1 MIKSTFTTL
-8 HKFGFFMKKLSITIL
+8 L
-23 LFIVYIH
+23 LFTYVSVYCLNIQ
-30 SYVFSFNNPSK
+30 NPNK

-59 PSQINDQFSEEVF
+59 PSQINDQFSEEVYK
-72 QNFLEGVD
+72 NFLNGVD

-94 DSFKFKIDDQ
+94 DSFRFEIDDQ
-104 IKASK
+104 IKSSK
-109 IEFFD
+109 IEFFN

-132 TLLNISFDFSVDEK
+132 SLLNYSFDFTIDEK

-151 ENTSYSKS
+151 KNQSYSKS
-159 LSELKR
+159 LSELKK

-178 FSNLK
+178 YSNLK
-183 DDENRKKEKNPK
+183 EEENRKKENNPE
-195 YVLKSDKEIEIET
+195 YNLKADKEIEIET
-208 RNILKEDMKYFF
+208 RSILKDDMKYFF

-232 SIYVNSIALQFDPH
+232 SIYVNSIALQYDPH

-307 QMNKTPVDVVGMRL
+307 QINETPVDVVGMRL

-342 VDGSILDVTLTRDII
+342 VDGSIHDVTLTRDII

-381 PRFYVDFQDYGNRNA
+381 PRFYVDFQDYGKRNA

-435 YFIENGPIVQVKS
+435 YFIEKGPIVQVKS
-448 TGGKKQILFDTD
+448 TGGNKQILFDMD
-460 NQIEWNGALVLMVN
+460 NGIEWNGALVLIVN

-561 IKVGERDQE
+561 IEVGEKDQE
-570 NPLKWDKISPANYQT
+570 NPLKWDKITPTSYET
-585 FINEERFLSI
+585 FINEDKFFSI
-595 IEKSN
+595 IEKSK
-600 KRLKSNPYVKLI
+600 KRLEINPYVKLI
-612 DEQAKVIKRRQENSE
+612 DDQAKLIKQRQENSE
-627 FTLNYEDLIEEKAIE
+627 FTLNYMDLIKQKEIE
-642 NSETE
+642 DFESE
-647 KFKKLTEFTNTLTF
+647 KFKKLNEFNNKLSF
-661 YPTKTD
+661 YPTITD
-667 LDKILNDSILVKKR
+667 SEKISNDSILIKKR
-681 KRWEETLSKDIYID
+681 ERWEESLSKDIYVD
-695 EAVNILS
+695 EAINILN
-702 DLCKVSVNY
+702 DLKKATVDFKKV
-711 KKIAQTTKQ
+711 AQATK

>member
-1 MLGFKQI
+1 MA
-8 HKFGFFMKKLSITIL
+8 KF
-23 LFIVYIH
+23 LFIVFLFFIYASNYI
-30 SYVFSFNNPSK
+30 FSSDNPSK

-59 PSQINDQFSEEVF
+59 PSQINDEFSEEVY
-72 QNFLEGVD
+72 QNYLNGVD

-94 DSFKFKIDDQ
+94 DSFKFEIDDQ
-104 IKASK
+104 IKTSK
-109 IEFFD
+109 IQFFNV
-114 LSHQRYLQRL
+114 SHQRYLKRL
-124 DQVKSFYP
+124 EQVKSFYP
-132 TLLNISFDFSVDEK
+132 SLLNQVFDFNIDEK

-151 ENTSYSKS
+151 KNASYSGS
-159 LSELKR
+159 LSELKK

-178 FSNLK
+178 YSNLK
-183 DDENRKKEKNPK
+183 DAENKKKEKNPEHN
-195 YVLKSDKEIEIET
+195 LRSDSDLEIET
-208 RNILKEDMKYFF
+208 REVLKEDMKYFF

-307 QMNKTPVDVVGMRL
+307 QINETPVDVVGMRL

-332 GTQVILTVKK
+332 GTKVILTVKK
-342 VDGSILDVTLTRDII
+342 VDGSLLDVTLTRDII
-357 ELEEAFAKSTIIE
+357 ELEEAFAKSSIIE
-370 KDNIKYGLINL
+370 KDNIRYGLINL
-381 PRFYVDFQDYGNRNA
+381 PRFYVDFQDYGQRNA
-396 ATDVKYEIQK
+396 ATDVKNEIQK
-406 LKKQDVQG
+406 LKNQNIKG

-460 NQIEWNGALVLMVN
+460 NHIEWNGALVLIVN

-561 IKVGERDQE
+561 IEVGEKDQE
-570 NPLKWDKISPANYQT
+570 NPLKWDKITPAFYET

-595 IEKSN
+595 VEKSN
-600 KRLKSNPYVKLI
+600 KRLESNPYVKLI
-612 DEQAKVIKRRQENSE
+612 DEQAKIIKQRQDNSE
-627 FTLNYEDLIEEKAIE
+627 FTLNYKDLIKQKEIEDLESA
-642 NSETE
+642 
-647 KFKKLTEFTNTLTF
+647 KFKKLNEFNNSLSF
-661 YPTKTD
+661 YPTKID
-667 LDKILNDSILVKKR
+667 LEKISNDPILTKKR
-681 KRWEETLSKDIYID
+681 ERWEETLSKDIYLE
-695 EAVNILS
+695 EAVNILK
-702 DLCKVSVNY
+702 DLNKFDINY
-711 KKIAQTTKQ
+711 KKVAHTSK

>member
-1 MLGFKQI
+1 MVSSKYINLES
-8 HKFGFFMKKLSITIL
+8 FMIKLSITIL
-23 LFIVYIH
+23 LFITYIH
-30 SYVFSFNNPSK
+30 SYVLGFNNPSK

-59 PSQINDQFSEEVF
+59 PSQINDQFSEEVYK
-72 QNFLEGVD
+72 NFLEGVD

-132 TLLNISFDFSVDEK
+132 SLLNISFDFSVDEK

-159 LSELKR
+159 LSELKK

-183 DDENRKKEKNPK
+183 DDENRKKEKDPK

-208 RNILKEDMKYFF
+208 RNVLKEDMKYFF

-370 KDNIKYGLINL
+370 KDNIRYGLINL

-600 KRLKSNPYVKLI
+600 KRLESNPYVKLI

-627 FTLNYEDLIEEKAIE
+627 FTLNYEDLIKEKAIE

-661 YPTKTD
+661 YPTKMD

-702 DLCKVSVNY
+702 DLSKVSVNY
-711 KKIAQTTKQ
+711 KKIAQTSK

>member
-1 MLGFKQI
+1 MVSSKYINLES
-8 HKFGFFMKKLSITIL
+8 FMIKLSITIL

-30 SYVFSFNNPSK
+30 SYVFGFNNPSK

-59 PSQINDQFSEEVF
+59 PSQINDQFSEEVYK
-72 QNFLEGVD
+72 NFLEGVD

-132 TLLNISFDFSVDEK
+132 SLLNISFDFSVDEK

-159 LSELKR
+159 LSELKK

-183 DDENRKKEKNPK
+183 DDENRKKEKDPK

-370 KDNIKYGLINL
+370 KDNIRYGLINL

-600 KRLKSNPYVKLI
+600 KRLESNPYVKLI

-627 FTLNYEDLIEEKAIE
+627 FTLNYEDLIKEKAIE

-661 YPTKTD
+661 YPTKMD

-702 DLCKVSVNY
+702 DLSKVSVNY
-711 KKIAQTTKQ
+711 KKIAQTSK

>member
-1 MLGFKQI
+1 
-8 HKFGFFMKKLSITIL
+8 MKNFSITIL
-23 LFIVYIH
+23 LFITYIH
-30 SYVFSFNNPSK
+30 SYVFGFNNPSK

-59 PSQINDQFSEEVF
+59 PSQINDQFSEEVYK
-72 QNFLEGVD
+72 NFLEGVD

-132 TLLNISFDFSVDEK
+132 SLLNISFDFSVDEK

-159 LSELKR
+159 LSELKK

-208 RNILKEDMKYFF
+208 RNVLKEDMKYFF

-600 KRLKSNPYVKLI
+600 KRLESNPYVKLI

-627 FTLNYEDLIEEKAIE
+627 FTLNYEDLIKEKAIE

-661 YPTKTD
+661 YPPKMD

-702 DLCKVSVNY
+702 DLSKVSVNY
-711 KKIAQTTKQ
+711 KKIAQTSE

>member
-1 MLGFKQI
+1 MTKFSFII
-8 HKFGFFMKKLSITIL
+8 HFFLTYVS
-23 LFIVYIH
+23 
-30 SYVFSFNNPSK
+30 SYVSYFDNPSK

-59 PSQINDQFSEEVF
+59 PSQINDEFSEEVYR
-72 QNFLEGVD
+72 NFLDGVD

-94 DSFKFKIDDQ
+94 DSFKFEIDDQ
-104 IKASK
+104 IKTSK
-109 IEFFD
+109 IEFFN

-132 TLLNISFDFSVDEK
+132 SILSQSFDFSIDEK

-151 ENTSYSKS
+151 ENTSYSES
-159 LSELKR
+159 LSELKK

-178 FSNLK
+178 YSNLK
-183 DDENRKKEKNPK
+183 DEENRKKEINPE
-195 YVLKSDKEIEIET
+195 YDLKDDNEIEIET
-208 RNILKEDMKYFF
+208 RKVLKEDMKYFF

-307 QMNKTPVDVVGMRL
+307 QINETPVDVVGMRL

-342 VDGSILDVTLTRDII
+342 VDGSILDVILTRDVI

-370 KDNIKYGLINL
+370 KDNIRYGLINL

-396 ATDVKYEIQK
+396 ATDVKYEIQN

-435 YFIENGPIVQVKS
+435 YFIEKGPIVQVKS
-448 TGGKKQILFDTD
+448 TGGKKQILFDKD
-460 NQIEWNGALVLMVN
+460 NQIEWNGALVLIVN

-561 IKVGERDQE
+561 IEVGEKDQE
-570 NPLKWDKISPANYQT
+570 NPLKWDKISPANYDT
-585 FINEERFLSI
+585 FINEERFLNI

-600 KRLKSNPYVKLI
+600 KRLESNPFVKLI
-612 DEQAKVIKRRQENSE
+612 DEQAKLIKQRQENSE
-627 FTLNYEDLIEEKAIE
+627 FTLNYESLVRQKEIE
-642 NSETE
+642 NSESE
-647 KFKKLTEFTNTLTF
+647 KFKKLNEFSNTLSF
-661 YPTKTD
+661 YPTNID
-667 LDKILNDSILVKKR
+667 FDKISNDSTLIKKR
-681 KRWEETLSKDIYID
+681 DRWEETLTKDIYID
-695 EAVNILS
+695 EAVNILN
-702 DLCKVSVNY
+702 DLNKVSISY
-711 KKIAQTTKQ
+711 KKVAQTIK

>member
-1 MLGFKQI
+1 MI
-8 HKFGFFMKKLSITIL
+8 KLSITIL
-23 LFIVYIH
+23 LFITYTH
-30 SYVFSFNNPSK
+30 SYVLGFNNPSK

-59 PSQINDQFSEEVF
+59 PSQINDQFSEEVYK
-72 QNFLEGVD
+72 NFLEGVD

-132 TLLNISFDFSVDEK
+132 SLLNISFDFSVDEK

-159 LSELKR
+159 LSELKK

-208 RNILKEDMKYFF
+208 RNVLKEDMKYFF

-332 GTQVILTVKK
+332 GSQVILTVKK

-370 KDNIKYGLINL
+370 KDNIRYGLINL

-460 NQIEWNGALVLMVN
+460 NQIEWNGALVLIVN

-600 KRLKSNPYVKLI
+600 KRLESNPYVKLI
-612 DEQAKVIKRRQENSE
+612 DEQAKVIKRRQDNSE
-627 FTLNYEDLIEEKAIE
+627 FTLNYEDLIKEKAIE

-661 YPTKTD
+661 YPTKMD

-702 DLCKVSVNY
+702 DLSKVSVNY
-711 KKIAQTTKQ
+711 KKIAQTSK

>member
-1 MLGFKQI
+1 MIKP
-8 HKFGFFMKKLSITIL
+8 SITIL
-23 LFIVYIH
+23 LFITYIH
-30 SYVFSFNNPSK
+30 SYVLGFNNPSK

-59 PSQINDQFSEEVF
+59 PSQINDQFSEEVYK
-72 QNFLEGVD
+72 NFLEGVD

-132 TLLNISFDFSVDEK
+132 SLLDISFDFSVDEK

-159 LSELKR
+159 LSELKK

-208 RNILKEDMKYFF
+208 RNVLKEDMKYFF

-600 KRLKSNPYVKLI
+600 KRLESNPYVKLI

-661 YPTKTD
+661 YPTKID

-702 DLCKVSVNY
+702 DLSKVSVNY
-711 KKIAQTTKQ
+711 KKIAQTSK